1 MKKLVL
7 SLAVLAGMTMV
18 ACGSSENNSE
28 ATDSAAV
35 EAPVEAVEAAAPC
48 CGGDSDSVA
57 VEAAPAAEEAAAPA
71 EEAK

>member
-18 ACGSSENNSE
+18 ACGSSENNAE
-28 ATDSAAV
+28 NADSAAV